1 MLSTI
6 KDVAKVAGVSVATV
20 SRVLNN
26 NGYVNEDTRKRV
38 EAAIEKLNYKPNAV
52 ARSLFKKESKMIGL
66 IVPDI
71 TNPFFPQLA
80 RAVEDVTNHL
90 GYTLVLCNSDEDI
103 LKEQKYIE
111 VLNQKYVDGF
121 IIVTS
126 TLKSEHIKDLKVP
139 IVALDRP
146 INSDTPIV
154 SVNNYEGSRLATRY
168 LSDTGCQKIAHV
180 RGPHDVINADE
191 RCRGYLDEVRDLNWF
206 HPELIVNGS
215 FNINKTKEVTKE
227 LLTLYPDIDGIFA
240 GNDLMAVGV
249 IKAAEELGIRIPD
262 QLSIIGFDGITL
274 CETTSPELTTMAQPI
289 YNIGSTAVR
298 ILVDLIENQP
308 LEQKNYTFSVDLIE
322 RQSTRRGEENG
333 SKNNRNWKH

>member
-1 MLSTI
+1 MSTI
-6 KDVAKVAGVSVATV
+6 RDVARVAGVSVATV

-26 NGYVNEDTRKRV
+26 NGYVNGDTRKKV
-38 EAAIEKLNYKPNAV
+38 EAAIKKLNYKPNAV

-103 LKEQKYIE
+103 IKEQKYIE

-121 IIVTS
+121 IVVTS

-146 INSDTPIV
+146 IDSDTPTV
-154 SVNNYEGSRLATRY
+154 SVNNYEGARTATKY
-168 LSDTGCQKIAHV
+168 LRDTGCQKIAHV
-180 RGPHDVINADE
+180 RGPHDVINADD
-191 RCRGYLDEVRDLNWF
+191 RCRGYIDEVQDLEWF
-206 HPELIVNGS
+206 HSELIVNGS
-215 FNINKTKEVTKE
+215 FNINKTKEITKE
-227 LLTLYPDIDGIFA
+227 LLIKYPDIDGIFA
-240 GNDLMAVGV
+240 GNDIMAVGV
-249 IKAAEELGIRIPD
+249 IKAAEELGIRIPE

-289 YNIGSTAVR
+289 YKIGSTAVQ
-298 ILVDLIENQP
+298 ILIDLIENRP
-308 LEQKNYTFSVDLIE
+308 LKQKNYTFSVDLIE
-322 RQSTRRGEENG
+322 RQSTRTRCI
-333 SKNNRNWKH
+333 KWVKK

>member
-111 VLNQKYVDGF
+111 ILNQKYVDGF

-154 SVNNYEGSRLATRY
+154 SVNNYEGSRFATRY
-168 LSDTGCQKIAHV
+168 LSDIGCQKIAHV
-180 RGPHDVINADE
+180 RGPLDVINADE
-191 RCRGYLDEVRDLNWF
+191 RCRGYLDEVQNLNWF

-249 IKAAEELGIRIPD
+249 IKAAEELGVRIPD

-289 YNIGSTAVR
+289 YNIGSTAAQ
-298 ILVDLIENQP
+298 ILVDLIENRP
-308 LEQKNYTFSVDLIE
+308 LEQKNYIFSVDLIE
-322 RQSTRRGEENG
+322 RQSTRRGE
-333 SKNNRNWKH
+333 